1 MSLLDSEQI
10 IDNIFTNEMLELQLA
25 HIKKFLYDHSS
36 YIIYK
41 HCTGADEWSVPKEF
55 KYIPSMSINEDG
67 LEVEYIENIMFTKE
81 RLAMFDLVLED
92 NTYKLRG
99 RGGGLLLTPGKSD
112 YTRFD
117 NDCIK
122 LHESIIL
129 DNCEF
134 VRILSMDKRK
144 YLKVI
149 DGAGNEFNATYG

>member
-1 MSLLDSEQI
+1 MSVLDNEQI
-10 IDNIFTNEMLELQLA
+10 IDNIFINEMLELQLA
-25 HIKKFLYDHSS
+25 HIKRFLYDHSS

-41 HCTGADEWSVPKEF
+41 HCTGGVEWYVPEEF
-55 KYIPSMSINEDG
+55 KYIPSMSLSEDG
-67 LEVEYIENIMFTKE
+67 LDVKYIENIMFTKE
-81 RLAMFDLVLED
+81 KLGMFDLVLKD
-92 NTYKLRG
+92 NAYKLRG
-99 RGGGLLLTPGKSD
+99 RGGGLLLTPSESD

-134 VRILSMDKRK
+134 VRVLSLDKRK

-149 DGAGNEFNATYG
+149 DGAGNEFNVVYG